1 MEQANHST
9 PNFSHQV
16 IVGAPHLLNMLYT
29 PAELAEELRVPA
41 RTIHDWT
48 QFDMPHCKDTS
59 GRLWIHGLEFAAWV
73 TRIRAQRRKTELRP
87 GEAYCGEC
95 KKAVVIQGADPSTL
109 GRVVVLMG
117 RCPWCGTVVHRG
129 MAGDPSG

>member
-1 MEQANHST
+1 MGQPHPAI

-41 RTIHDWT
+41 RTVRDWA
-48 QFDMPHCKDTS
+48 QFDMPHNKDTS

-73 TRIRAQRRKTELRP
+73 VRTRAQRRKTELQP
-87 GEAYCGEC
+87 GEAYCVKC
-95 KKAVVIQGADPSTL
+95 KRAVVIQGAHPVTL
-109 GRVVVLMG
+109 SRVVVLTG
-117 RCPWCGTVVHRG
+117 RCPRCGAEVNRG
-129 MAGDPSG
+129 MARDQSG